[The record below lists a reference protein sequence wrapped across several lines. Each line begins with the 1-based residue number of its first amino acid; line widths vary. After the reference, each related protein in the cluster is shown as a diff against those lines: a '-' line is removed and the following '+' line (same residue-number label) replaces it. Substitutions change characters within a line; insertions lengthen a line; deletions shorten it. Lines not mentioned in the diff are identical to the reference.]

1 MSDGELQES
10 FVLYGSF
17 ADRRKDVKKDKTNAP
32 AANLPRARI
41 VLYLWY
47 SERGAFLCVSVK
59 ELASAGA
66 GKTRQRSDEL
76 RFKLAR
82 VGSREDVVEVVGAH
96 VCLEAGE
103 GLFFEQGKIALAD
116 DEGEASF
123 A

>member
-17 ADRRKDVKKDKTNAP
+17 ADRHKDTKKDKTNAP

-41 VLYLWY
+41 VFYDFARWVHVLY
-47 SERGAFLCVSVK
+47 
-59 ELASAGA
+59 
-66 GKTRQRSDEL
+66 EL